1 VPNDQQSLREALK
14 HAASALAAAGV
25 PFALGGSY
33 ALWVHGAP
41 EPGHDADLVIAEQD
55 TEQAA
60 AILAE
65 AGFEI
70 DRPPEAWLFKARA
83 DDALV
88 DVLHGLNGEP
98 VSPERVAAAERLQVL
113 GVWMPVLSAT
123 DVMTV
128 KLASLD
134 EHYCD
139 FATLLPLT
147 RAVREQLDWQRMAD
161 ATKGND
167 FAVAFLFL
175 AERLGVG
182 PGGPG
187 PD

>member
-1 VPNDQQSLREALK
+1 MDRQSLRDALK
-14 HAASALAAAGV
+14 RAASALAAGGV

-41 EPGHDADLVIAEQD
+41 EPEHDADLVLAQEH

-60 AILAE
+60 AILGE
-65 AGFEI
+65 AGFDI
-70 DRPPEAWLFKARA
+70 DRPPEAWLFKARVE
-83 DDALV
+83 DALV
-88 DVLHGLNGEP
+88 DVLHGLNGQP
-98 VSPERVAAAERLQVL
+98 VTPERVAAADQRQVF

-139 FATLLPLT
+139 LGALLPLA
-147 RAVREQLDWQRMAD
+147 RAVREQLDWPRMARD
-161 ATKGND
+161 TKDND
-167 FAVAFLFL
+167 FAAAFLFL
-175 AERLGVG
+175 AQRLGIAPVKHG
-182 PGGPG
+182 A
-187 PD
+187 D